1 MRRRWWVALA
11 AVVVALVAAVS
22 ALGSNGNDD
31 DGGDGYRVRAVFDN
45 ASFIIPGEDV
55 KVGGVIAGK
64 IEKTELSDDN
74 KAIVVF
80 SLDPAFQNLRQD
92 ATCHVGL
99 QSLIG
104 EQFIECVPTQPRGEG
119 VAPVAPLAVIKDG
132 PGKGQ
137 RFLPVTQTSSPVGP
151 DLLADI
157 MRVPQQDRFRLILGE
172 LGVGLAGNGTELRAA
187 ISRANPAL
195 QQTNRVIQ
203 VLADQNELIARLAT
217 QSDQALAPLAAK
229 RKDLS
234 GFIRTAGQTA
244 QATAERGDALEQN
257 FALFPSFLQQL
268 KPAME
273 RISALSDQLG
283 PSVAN
288 LSSQADSLNKVTTN
302 LGPFFKAATPAFV
315 SLGDVADRGRKTF
328 PEISNLVDRAGKLT
342 KPLGPL
348 AKDLANL
355 GDSFDQQNGITN
367 LLRTIYYFT
376 AAMNG
381 KDGIS
386 HYLRASLFVNQCADR
401 TAQYDAQAL
410 CSARFSTTP
419 DRELAQPLGTPA
431 PVLAATPVAPASPPA
446 TETAPETPATPETPA
461 ARSASTKSSP
471 GDDAE
476 SKQFAQKIDS
486 LLGAAPKGTR

>member
-1 MRRRWWVALA
+1 MRRRWGVALA
-11 AVVVALVAAVS
+11 AVIVALVVAVS
-22 ALGSNGNDD
+22 ALGSNGNDGD
-31 DGGDGYRVRAVFDN
+31 EDGYRVRAVFDN

-80 SLDPAFQNLRQD
+80 SLDPAFQNLRKD

-119 VAPVAPLAVIKDG
+119 VAPQPPLAVIKDG

-157 MRVPQQDRFRLILGE
+157 MRVPQQDRFRLILAEFGT
-172 LGVGLAGNGTELRAA
+172 GLAGNGTELRAA
-187 ISRANPAL
+187 INRANPAL

-203 VLADQNELIARLAT
+203 VLADQNELIARLAN

-244 QATAERGDALEQN
+244 QATAERGDALERN
-257 FALFPSFLQQL
+257 FELFPPFLQEL

-288 LSSQADSLNKVTTN
+288 LSAQADSLNKVTTN

-328 PEISNLVDRAGKLT
+328 PDISNLVDRAGKLT

-355 GDSFDQQNGITN
+355 GDSFDEQNGITN

-376 AAMNG
+376 GAMNG

-386 HYLRASLFVNQCADR
+386 HYLRASLFVGDCADR
-401 TAQYDAQAL
+401 ATSYDASCTNRLSYESGNTTASSRAAEQNGGAQAQV
-410 CSARFSTTP
+410 A
-419 DRELAQPLGTPA
+419 DRGAAPADAQETQLAQKL
-431 PVLAATPVAPASPPA
+431 
-446 TETAPETPATPETPA
+446 
-461 ARSASTKSSP
+461 
-471 GDDAE
+471 
-476 SKQFAQKIDS
+476 DS
-486 LLGAAPKGTR
+486 LLGTAPKGTR